1 MNNQNMRSA
10 RAPWKKLF
18 LGLALTVATLVS
30 HAQTAIESVTGS
42 VQGGLEAIRIDLSQ
56 ALTAVPR
63 ASRSSPRRASR
74 LTFPAS
80 PMAWAVPPSTSTRA
94 T

>member
-1 MNNQNMRSA
+1 MNNQNTWSA

-42 VQGGLEAIRIDLSQ
+42 VQGGAESIRIDLSQ
-56 ALTAVPR
+56 ALTAVP
-63 ASRSSPRRASR
+63 SGFTIQSPARIA
-74 LTFPAS
+74 LDFPGIA
-80 PMAWAVPPSTSTRA
+80 PPSTSTRA
-94 T
+94 I